1 MTENNAIENAT
12 RAAEGLLEKG
22 TFSLLDTVKDRTYP
36 EKDVP
41 IFTDMKSTHLR
52 KVLEDEA
59 NGLGN
64 TDADKARMAILEEE
78 IQGLEEA
85 IRNSGLI
92 FSLRGLSP
100 SVIESAELT
109 VKKELKDVK
118 YDSEEAAEDAFN
130 QRMSDLLMALHILKV
145 TRVQDGAVDDHT
157 FTADDIAGLRA
168 AVPFEAWKTIR
179 EAMDELTFQAAY
191 FDASVSAD
199 FLSKS

>member
-1 MTENNAIENAT
+1 MTENNVVENAT

-36 EKDVP
+36 EKDVT
-41 IFTDMKSTHLR
+41 IYTDMKSTHLR
-52 KVLEDEA
+52 KVLEDEV

-64 TDADKARMAILEEE
+64 SDADQARMAVLEEE

-85 IRNSGLI
+85 IRDSGLT

-100 SVIESAELT
+100 KIIEDAEAT
-109 VKKELKDVK
+109 VKQELKD
-118 YDSEEAAEDAFN
+118 EDAFN
-130 QRMSDLLMALHILKV
+130 QRMSDLLMALHIVQV
-145 TRVQDGAVDDHT
+145 TRVKDGAVDNHT
-157 FTADDIAGLRA
+157 FTADDIAGLRE

-179 EAMDELTFQAAY
+179 EAMDELTFAAAY

>member
-1 MTENNAIENAT
+1 MTENNVVENAT

-36 EKDVP
+36 EKDVT
-41 IFTDMKSTHLR
+41 IYTDMKSTHLR
-52 KVLEDEA
+52 KVLEDEV

-64 TDADKARMAILEEE
+64 SDADQARMAVLEEE

-85 IRNSGLI
+85 IRNSGLT

-100 SVIESAELT
+100 SVVENAELT
-109 VKKELKDVK
+109 VRQELKDA
-118 YDSEEAAEDAFN
+118 DEAAFN
-130 QRMSDLLMALHILKV
+130 QRVSDLLMALHILKV

-179 EAMDELTFQAAY
+179 EAMDELTFAAAY

>member
-1 MTENNAIENAT
+1 MTENNVVENAT

-36 EKDVP
+36 EKDVT
-41 IFTDMKSTHLR
+41 IYTDMKSTHLR
-52 KVLEDEA
+52 KVLEDEV

-64 TDADKARMAILEEE
+64 SDSDQARMAVLEEE

-85 IRNSGLI
+85 IRDSGLT

-100 SVIESAELT
+100 KIIEDAEAT
-109 VKKELKDVK
+109 VKQELKD
-118 YDSEEAAEDAFN
+118 EDAFN
-130 QRMSDLLMALHILKV
+130 QRMSDLLMALHIVQV
-145 TRVQDGAVDDHT
+145 TRVKDGAVDNHT
-157 FTADDIAGLRA
+157 FTADDIAGLRE

-179 EAMDELTFQAAY
+179 EAMDELTFAAAY

>member
-1 MTENNAIENAT
+1 MTENNVVENAT

-36 EKDVP
+36 EKDVT
-41 IFTDMKSTHLR
+41 IYTDMKSTHLR
-52 KVLEDEA
+52 KVLEDEV

-64 TDADKARMAILEEE
+64 SDADQARMAVLEEE

-85 IRNSGLI
+85 IRDSGLT

-100 SVIESAELT
+100 KVIEDAEVT
-109 VKKELKDVK
+109 VKQELKDA
-118 YDSEEAAEDAFN
+118 DEGAFN
-130 QRMSDLLMALHILKV
+130 QRMSDLLMALHIVQV
-145 TRVQDGAVDDHT
+145 TRVKDGAVDNHT
-157 FTADDIAGLRA
+157 FKADDITGLRE

-179 EAMDELTFQAAY
+179 EAMDELTFAAAY

>member
-1 MTENNAIENAT
+1 MTENNVVENAT

-36 EKDVP
+36 EKDVT
-41 IFTDMKSTHLR
+41 IYTDMKSTHLR

-64 TDADKARMAILEEE
+64 SDADQARMAVLEEE

-85 IRNSGLI
+85 IRNSGLT

-100 SVIESAELT
+100 SVVENAELT
-109 VKKELKDVK
+109 IRQELKDA
-118 YDSEEAAEDAFN
+118 DEAAFN
-130 QRMSDLLMALHILKV
+130 QRVSDLLMALHILKV

-179 EAMDELTFQAAY
+179 EAMDELTFAAAY

>member
-1 MTENNAIENAT
+1 MTENNVVENAT

-36 EKDVP
+36 EKDVT
-41 IFTDMKSTHLR
+41 IYTDMKSTHLR
-52 KVLEDEA
+52 KVLEAEA

-64 TDADKARMAILEEE
+64 SDADQARMSILEEE

-85 IRNSGLI
+85 IRDSGLT

-100 SVIESAELT
+100 KIIEDAEVT
-109 VKKELKDVK
+109 VKQELKDA
-118 YDSEEAAEDAFN
+118 DEAAFN
-130 QRMSDLLMALHILKV
+130 QRMSDLLMALHIVQV
-145 TRVQDGAVDDHT
+145 TRVKDGAVDNHT
-157 FTADDIAGLRA
+157 FTADDIVGLRE

-179 EAMDELTFQAAY
+179 EAMDELTFAAAY

>member
-1 MTENNAIENAT
+1 MTENNVVENAT

-36 EKDVP
+36 EKDVT
-41 IFTDMKSTHLR
+41 IYTDMKSTHLR

-64 TDADKARMAILEEE
+64 SDADQARMAVLEEE
-78 IQGLEEA
+78 IQGLEAA
-85 IRNSGLI
+85 IRDSGLT

-100 SVIESAELT
+100 KVIEDAEKA
-109 VKKELKDVK
+109 VKQELKDA
-118 YDSEEAAEDAFN
+118 DEDTFN
-130 QRMSDLLMALHILKV
+130 QRMSDLLMALHIVQV
-145 TRVQDGAVDDHT
+145 TRVKDGAVDNHT
-157 FTADDIAGLRA
+157 FTADDITGLRE

-179 EAMDELTFQAAY
+179 EAMDELTFAAAY

>member
-1 MTENNAIENAT
+1 MTENNVVENAT

-36 EKDVP
+36 EKDVT
-41 IFTDMKSTHLR
+41 IYTDMKSTHLR

-64 TDADKARMAILEEE
+64 SDSDQARMAVLEEE

-85 IRNSGLI
+85 IRDSGLT

-100 SVIESAELT
+100 KVIEDAEVT
-109 VKKELKDVK
+109 VKQELKDA
-118 YDSEEAAEDAFN
+118 DEDAFN
-130 QRMSDLLMALHILKV
+130 QRMSDLLMALHIVKV
-145 TRVQDGAVDDHT
+145 TRVKDGAVDSHT

-179 EAMDELTFQAAY
+179 EAMDELTFAAAY

>member
-36 EKDVP
+36 EKDVT
-41 IFTDMKSTHLR
+41 IYTDMKSTHLR

-64 TDADKARMAILEEE
+64 TDADKARLAVLEEE

-100 SVIESAELT
+100 SVIENAERT
-109 VKKELKDVK
+109 IRQELKDVE
-118 YDSEEAAEDAFN
+118 YDSAEAAEGSFN
-130 QRMSDLLMALHILKV
+130 QRVSDLLMALHIVKV

-157 FTADDIAGLRA
+157 FTADDIASLRA
-168 AVPFEAWKTIR
+168 SVPFEAWKTIR
-179 EAMDELTFQAAY
+179 EAMDELTFAAAY
-191 FDASVSAD
+191 FDASVGAD

>member
-36 EKDVP
+36 EKDVT
-41 IFTDMKSTHLR
+41 IYTDMKSTHLR

-64 TDADKARMAILEEE
+64 TDADQARMAVLEEE

-85 IRNSGLI
+85 IRDSGLT

-100 SVIESAELT
+100 KIIEDAEAT
-109 VKKELKDVK
+109 VRQELKDA
-118 YDSEEAAEDAFN
+118 DEDAFN
-130 QRMSDLLMALHILKV
+130 QRMSDLLMALHIVQV
-145 TRVQDGAVDDHT
+145 TRVQDGAVDDHA

-179 EAMDELTFQAAY
+179 EAMDELTFAAAY

>member
-1 MTENNAIENAT
+1 MTENNVVENAT

-36 EKDVP
+36 EKDVT
-41 IFTDMKSTHLR
+41 IYTDMKSTHLR

-64 TDADKARMAILEEE
+64 SDADQARMAVLEEE

-85 IRNSGLI
+85 IRDSGLT

-100 SVIESAELT
+100 KVIEDAEVT
-109 VKKELKDVK
+109 VKQELKDE
-118 YDSEEAAEDAFN
+118 DEAAFN
-130 QRMSDLLMALHILKV
+130 QRMSDLLMALHIVKV
-145 TRVQDGAVDDHT
+145 TRVKDGAVDNHT
-157 FTADDIAGLRA
+157 FTADDIVGLRE

-179 EAMDELTFQAAY
+179 EAMDVLTFAAAY

>member
-1 MTENNAIENAT
+1 MTENNVVENAT

-36 EKDVP
+36 EKDVT
-41 IFTDMKSTHLR
+41 IYTDMKSTHLR
-52 KVLEDEA
+52 KVLEDEV

-64 TDADKARMAILEEE
+64 SDSDQARMAVLEEE

-85 IRNSGLI
+85 IRDSGLT

-100 SVIESAELT
+100 KIIEDAEVT
-109 VKKELKDVK
+109 VKQELKDA
-118 YDSEEAAEDAFN
+118 DEGAFN
-130 QRMSDLLMALHILKV
+130 QRMSDLLMALHIVQV
-145 TRVQDGAVDDHT
+145 TRVKDGAVDNHT
-157 FTADDIAGLRA
+157 FKADDITGLRE

-179 EAMDELTFQAAY
+179 EAMDELTFAAAY

>member
-36 EKDVP
+36 EKDVT
-41 IFTDMKSTHLR
+41 IYTDMKSTHLR
-52 KVLEDEA
+52 KVLDDEA

-64 TDADKARMAILEEE
+64 TDADKVRMSILEEE

-85 IRNSGLI
+85 IRNSGLT

-100 SVIESAELT
+100 SVVENAEKA
-109 VKKELKDVK
+109 VKQELKDA
-118 YDSEEAAEDAFN
+118 DEDTFN

-145 TRVQDGAVDDHT
+145 TRVKDGAVDNHT
-157 FTADDIAGLRA
+157 FTADDIAGLRE

-179 EAMDELTFQAAY
+179 EAMDELTFAAAY